1 MNGFS
6 MRARVKRGAAGAG
19 VCLAVLG
26 AGVGLAG
33 QAQAAPSAG
42 AAKPAILAGV
52 SCVRPSWCMAVGTTF
67 GAHGVTQNLSEIWN
81 GTAWHLVASPSGSGL
96 GGVSCS
102 ATWYCL
108 ALGTQGGQTPA
119 FRWNGSKWLKIA
131 EPRGAAGPPS
141 CARRS
146 MCVVANSYAE
156 SVLTWNGSR
165 WTNTQLCGGGPS
177 SRCIT
182 STSCV
187 SASLCMAV
195 GWGLN
200 EIYNSNDSAHL
211 WDGKQWSNSL
221 LPNAED
227 EGDDSALYDVS
238 CAGQNCL
245 ALGSSDFEWDNVAK
259 TWQDVTPTNGVNTTA
274 RAVSCSSGTDCMAV
288 GAADN
293 AWWHAGTWTSTN
305 FAPARPEFRL
315 RGGVLQERKLPGR
328 RL

>member
-1 MNGFS
+1 MNVFS
-6 MRARVKRGAAGAG
+6 LLARMKRGAAAAG

-26 AGVGLAG
+26 TGVGLAG

-52 SCVRPSWCMAVGTTF
+52 SCVRPSWCMAVGTVF
-67 GAHGVTQNLSEIWN
+67 VAHGATQSLSEIWN

-108 ALGTQGGQTPA
+108 ALGTQGRQTPA
-119 FRWNGSKWLKIA
+119 FRWNGSKWLKVA
-131 EPRGAAGPPS
+131 EPRGAAGSPS
-141 CARRS
+141 CASRS
-146 MCVVANSYAE
+146 NCVVGNSYAE

-182 STSCV
+182 STSCAG
-187 SASLCMAV
+187 ASLCMAV

-200 EIYNSNDSAHL
+200 EIYNSNASAHL

-227 EGDDSALYDVS
+227 E
-238 CAGQNCL
+238 
-245 ALGSSDFEWDNVAK
+245 
-259 TWQDVTPTNGVNTTA
+259 
-274 RAVSCSSGTDCMAV
+274 
-288 GAADN
+288 
-293 AWWHAGTWTSTN
+293 
-305 FAPARPEFRL
+305 
-315 RGGVLQERKLPGR
+315 
-328 RL
+328 